1 MNIQEQMKWNRRP
14 TWFVYFAHDLFFSLR
29 PRVAIIWGKRPPMKF
44 KSAVGYSELRNEKS
58 CTFNPLGRCLRN
70 KEA

>member
-14 TWFVYFAHDLFFSLR
+14 TWFVYFMHDLFFSLR
-29 PRVAIIWGKRPPMKF
+29 PPEIIWGKRPPMKF
-44 KSAVGYSELRNEKS
+44 NSAIGYSELKNEKS
-58 CTFNPLGRCLRN
+58 CTLDSLGRCPLN